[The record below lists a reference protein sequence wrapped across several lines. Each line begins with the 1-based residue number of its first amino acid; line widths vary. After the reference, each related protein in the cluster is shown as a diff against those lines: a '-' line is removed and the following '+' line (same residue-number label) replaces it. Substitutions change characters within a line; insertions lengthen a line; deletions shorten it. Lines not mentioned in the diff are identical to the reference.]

1 MSWNEA
7 SNSELRAFYNAYANL
22 QRQLNNLTNPAA
34 AHGGSPARN
43 IERILNQMRQLE
55 AERRAGQ
62 KTPRSVLRGKI
73 ARQKETLRR
82 QGMPES
88 GNKRL
93 ANLRGR
99 AAERAQGPK
108 TGGRRRPGYTG
119 PLQFHPSGPNLPFS
133 PGNNL
138 GQIQQ
143 SMERRSGAKMTEILT
158 KASRRRALFNGAA
171 AKRRQ
176 ATRIGR
182 GNAAEAARLRAAANA
197 ERAAGEALN
206 EEIENAQAELANIS
220 KKTLGVRTERVRAI
234 RNGNA
239 PHQKTPKRPRNW
251 LEQNIRRKIAGAE
264 AIAAAGGK
272 NAQNA
277 KFNAAWYREQLSGL
291 LHGENYKTPPRPV
304 RGAGYLPVN
313 RRSNAKIYNNN
324 EGQGNRQVGGGRTH
338 TPGSSNSNAS
348 GNKKPRKK

>member
-7 SNSELRAFYNAYANL
+7 ANSELRRLHNAYEEL
-22 QRQLNNLTNPAA
+22 QRQLNNLNNPNAA
-34 AHGGSPARN
+34 PGGSPARE
-43 IERILNQMRQLE
+43 IVRIMNQMRQLE

-62 KTPRSVLRGKI
+62 RTPRSVIRGKI
-73 ARQKETLRR
+73 ERQKETLRR

-93 ANLRGR
+93 KNLR
-99 AAERAQGPK
+99 ERANERTQGVK

-119 PLQFHPSGPNLPFS
+119 PLQFPPSGPNLPFS

-143 SMERRSGAKMTEILT
+143 SMERRHGEKMTEILT
-158 KASRRRALFNGAA
+158 KASRKRALFNAAA

-206 EEIENAQAELANIS
+206 AEIENAQAELANIS
-220 KKTLGVRTERVRAI
+220 KKTLGVRTARVRAI
-234 RNGNA
+234 RNVNV
-239 PHQKTPKRPRNW
+239 PHQKTPKRSRKW
-251 LEQNIRRKIAGAE
+251 LEQNIRRKMAAAE

-272 NAQNA
+272 KAQNA
-277 KFNAAWYREQLSGL
+277 KYNYEWWWEQLLRLQQGY
-291 LHGENYKTPPRPV
+291 NYKTPPRPI
-304 RGAGYLPVN
+304 RGAGYLPAN
-313 RRSNAKIYNNN
+313 RRSNANISNNN

-338 TPGSSNSNAS
+338 TPGASNSNAS